1 MQTRHAVD
9 SGIALVEDTMK
20 QIAIISGKGGTGKTI
35 LTASLA
41 VLAENKVMADC
52 DVDAADL
59 HLILH
64 PDIREHHE
72 FRSGKIA
79 VVKSW
84 LCQGCGECVTA
95 CRFDAISDNFMIDP
109 IACEGCGVC
118 SHICPSAAVCMEE
131 NRSGEWFISDTRYG
145 PMVHAAL
152 GVAEENSGK
161 LVTLVRQHATRI
173 AEDERRDYVL
183 IDGPPGIGCPV
194 IASLTGADLAII
206 ITEPTLS
213 GMHDLERVAQVARH
227 FNIPAKVV
235 VNKFDLNTTNTER
248 IKQTTKDKGIDVL
261 ALLPFSE
268 QVSRS
273 IVRGVP
279 LIEYGNGQIV
289 KEIKMLWEKIKD

>member
-1 MQTRHAVD
+1 
-9 SGIALVEDTMK
+9 MK

-35 LTASLA
+35 LAASLA
-41 VLAENKVMADC
+41 ALAENKVMADC

-64 PDIREHHE
+64 PEIREHHE
-72 FRSGKIA
+72 FRSGKTA
-79 VVKSW
+79 VVNSG
-84 LCQGCGECVTA
+84 LCQGCGECVKA
-95 CRFDAISDNFMIDP
+95 CRFNAISEHFMIDP

-118 SHICPSAAVCMEE
+118 SHICPSGAVFMEE
-131 NRSGEWFISDTRYG
+131 NMSGEWFVSDTRYG

-152 GVAEENSGK
+152 GIAEENSGK
-161 LVTLVRQHATRI
+161 LVTLVRQHATSI
-173 AEDERRDYVL
+173 AEDEKRAYVL

-213 GMHDLERVAQVARH
+213 GMHDLERVLQVARH
-227 FNIPAKVV
+227 FKIPAKVV

-248 IKQTTKDKGIDVL
+248 IKQTSKDKGIEVL

-268 QVSRS
+268 QVSES
-273 IVRGVP
+273 IVSGVP
-279 LIEYGNGQIV
+279 LVKYGNGRIV
-289 KEIKMLWEKIKD
+289 KEVEILWEKIKN